1 MPRNAING
9 LHGKSIFSLARFFF
23 FLRNFQTTDIS
34 QSVCTILH
42 FYQQCMNDPVSPHLQ
57 QHLVLSAF
65 LFLYILVVLMGV

>member
-1 MPRNAING
+1 MG
-9 LHGKSIFSLARFFF
+9 YMVSVYLVWLGFFFFF